1 MSIREEQEAW
11 EKSYLSPYA
20 SLSSESLGRDREE
33 APCDIRPVY
42 QRDRDRILHSKAFRR
57 MKHKTQVFLAPRGD
71 HYRTRLTHTL
81 EVSQIARTIARALRL
96 NEDLTEAIALGH
108 DLGHA
113 PFGHAGEA
121 VLNEICPE
129 GFKHYIQSVRVVE
142 VLEKDGRGL
151 NLTKE
156 VRDGMMNH
164 STSRMPMTLEGKV
177 VRLSDKI
184 AYINHDIDD
193 AIRGKII
200 TESEL
205 PEQYTDVLGNDSKT
219 RLNTLIHDVIF
230 NSMGRSDIMMST
242 DVEEAM
248 LGMRSYMFRHVY
260 TNPKAKNQETKAQ
273 NLLCQLYEHY
283 MKYPD
288 QMPAEYL
295 RLMREGKD
303 TKERIVCDYIAGM
316 TDQYTIEIYEELY
329 VPKAWKIY

>member
-1 MSIREEQEAW
+1 MSIREDQEAW
-11 EKSYLSPYA
+11 EKAYLSPFA
-20 SLSSESLGRDREE
+20 SLSCRSLGRERDEE
-33 APCDIRPVY
+33 PCDIRPAY

-57 MKHKTQVFLAPRGD
+57 MKHKTQVFLAPKGD

-81 EVSQIARTIARALRL
+81 EVSQIARTISRALRL

-142 VLEKDGRGL
+142 VLEKNGCGL

-156 VRDGMMNH
+156 VRDGILNH

-193 AIRGKII
+193 AIRGMII
-200 TESEL
+200 TEDEL
-205 PEQYTDVLGNDSKT
+205 PEHYTDVLGNDSKT
-219 RLNTLIHDVIF
+219 RLSTLIHDVIH
-230 NSMGRSDIMMST
+230 NSMNQPNIRMSAH
-242 DVEEAM
+242 VEAAM
-248 LGMRSYMFRHVY
+248 LGMRSYMFKHVY

-273 NLLCQLYEHY
+273 NLLRELYEYY
-283 MKYPD
+283 MKHPS
-288 QMPAEYL
+288 QMPAEYR
-295 RLMREGKD
+295 RLMGEGCY
-303 TKERIVCDYIAGM
+303 TKERVVCDYIAGM
-316 TDQYTIEIYEELY
+316 TDQYTIETYEELY
-329 VPKAWKIY
+329 IPKAWKIY